1 VEDPGSLRRARTY
14 MRRFAASV
22 RLASVKVREAIIALL
37 PHGVVEG
44 VRGRRML
51 TRLGAATTR
60 RGSAARARDAR
71 LDLLPPGAL
80 REIETVVDVGAHEGR
95 WSSAVLS
102 LARPGHLIA
111 VEPSPQVLPSLHEA
125 LRGFPATVL
134 AAAIGNSIG
143 EATLKIATNSYLT
156 SVLNP
161 RSQEMNALYGAGY
174 DVAHEVVVPMTT
186 LDEITRGIGD
196 VSLLKLD
203 VQGAERAAIEGGS
216 TTLAGTRWLLIET
229 NFRSHYEGDL
239 LFPELHAM
247 LAERGFRLVGMSPPF
262 MSSGVAVWADS
273 LYERA

>member
-1 VEDPGSLRRARTY
+1 
-14 MRRFAASV
+14 
-22 RLASVKVREAIIALL
+22 VKVKDAIVALL

-51 TRLGAATTR
+51 VRLGAATTR
-60 RGSAARARDAR
+60 RGSAARAREAC

-95 WSSAVLS
+95 WSSAVLL
-102 LARPGHLIA
+102 LARPRHLIA
-111 VEPSPQVLPSLHEA
+111 VEPSPQVLPSLHET
-125 LRGFPATVL
+125 LRGCPATVV
-134 AAAIGNSIG
+134 AAAVGNSIG
-143 EATLKIATNSYLT
+143 EATLKISTNSYLS

-161 RSQEMNALYGAGY
+161 RSEMNALYGEGY

-186 LDEITRGIGD
+186 LDEITHGIGD

-203 VQGAERAAIEGGS
+203 IQGAERAAIEGGS
-216 TTLAGTRWLLIET
+216 TTLAATRWLLIET

-247 LAERGFRLVGMSPPF
+247 LAERGFRLIGMSPPF
-262 MSSGVAVWADS
+262 MSSGVAVWADCM
-273 LYERA
+273 YEHA

>member
-1 VEDPGSLRRARTY
+1 
-14 MRRFAASV
+14 M
-22 RLASVKVREAIIALL
+22 KVRDATIALL

-51 TRLGAATTR
+51 GRLGAATTK
-60 RGSAARARDAR
+60 RGAAAQAREAR

-102 LARPGHLIA
+102 LARPRHLIA
-111 VEPSPQVLPSLHEA
+111 VEPSPQVLPSLHER
-125 LRGFPATVL
+125 LRGFPAVVV

-143 EATLKIATNSYLT
+143 DATLKISKNSYLT

-161 RSQEMNALYGAGY
+161 RSQEMNALYGEGY

-186 LDEITRGIGD
+186 LDEVTRGIGD
-196 VSLLKLD
+196 VSLVKLD

-216 TTLAGTRWLLIET
+216 TTLARTRWLLIET

-247 LAERGFRLVGMSPPF
+247 LAERGFRLAGMSPPF